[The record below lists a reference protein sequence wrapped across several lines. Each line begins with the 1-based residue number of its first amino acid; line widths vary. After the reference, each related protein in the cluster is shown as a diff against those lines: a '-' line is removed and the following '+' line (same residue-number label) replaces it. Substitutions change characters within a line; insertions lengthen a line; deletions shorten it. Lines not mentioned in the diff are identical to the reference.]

1 MSYSLLIKK
10 HKVNC
15 CLDQNLFHRP
25 TVDVKGNGF
34 LERKKGSKE
43 AANPSFADLPLCLL
57 EVIISQLDLKDNIRA
72 SATCKTWREAGLY
85 VRLVDKPPWL
95 MYLPKR
101 GNSFEMY
108 DPLQKKMYTL
118 NLPELSKSTV
128 CYSRDGWLLMRKTA
142 SHQIFFFNP
151 FTRKLINLPK
161 LELSYDAIAFSCAPT
176 SGTCVVLAF
185 KNVEY
190 GTVTTSTC
198 HPEATEWVTEGLVCY
213 LRYRSDSRKHSNIV
227 YANRRFYCLDD
238 KGRLYYFEPSSREW
252 SFSYTYSP
260 PCPYISS
267 RYERKKKRVFL
278 AVRKGVF
285 FTIYTCGGEKPMVY
299 KLDESSDWEE
309 INSTTLD
316 GLTIFTS
323 LYSYEMRVNLPWMR
337 HSVYFPK
344 VRLSNKCCVSYS
356 FNEERYF
363 PRKQWQE
370 QEDLCPVEN
379 LWIRP
384 PKKAIEYM

>member
-1 MSYSLLIKK
+1 
-10 HKVNC
+10 
-15 CLDQNLFHRP
+15 
-25 TVDVKGNGF
+25 
-34 LERKKGSKE
+34 
-43 AANPSFADLPLCLL
+43 
-57 EVIISQLDLKDNIRA
+57 
-72 SATCKTWREAGLY
+72 
-85 VRLVDKPPWL
+85 
-95 MYLPKR
+95 
-101 GNSFEMY
+101 MY

-128 CYSRDGWLLMRKTA
+128 CYSRDGWLLMRKTT
-142 SHQIFFFNP
+142 SHQLYFFNP

-185 KNVEY
+185 KTVEY

-198 HPEATEWVTEGLVCY
+198 HPEATEWITEDIHFY
-213 LRYRSDSRKHSNIV
+213 LRYESDSHKHSNVI
-227 YANRRFYCLDD
+227 YANRRFYCIGDTGGLH
-238 KGRLYYFEPSSREW
+238 YFEPSSREW
-252 SFSYTYSP
+252 RTIYTYTS
-260 PCPYISS
+260 PCPFSGMY
-267 RYERKKKRVFL
+267 RYQYERKKKRVFL
-278 AVRKGVF
+278 VVRKGVLF
-285 FTIYTCGGEKPMVY
+285 KMYTCGGEKPVVY
-299 KLDESSDWEE
+299 KLDESYDWVE

-344 VRLSNKCCVSYS
+344 LRLSFKCCVSYS
-356 FNEERYF
+356 FDEERYF

-370 QEDLCPVEN
+370 QEDLCPVES

-384 PKKAIEYM
+384 PKKAIDYM

>member
-1 MSYSLLIKK
+1 I
-10 HKVNC
+10 
-15 CLDQNLFHRP
+15 
-25 TVDVKGNGF
+25 
-34 LERKKGSKE
+34 
-43 AANPSFADLPLCLL
+43 PS
-57 EVIISQLDLKDNIRA
+57 
-72 SATCKTWREAGLY
+72 
-85 VRLVDKPPWL
+85 
-95 MYLPKR
+95 
-101 GNSFEMY
+101 
-108 DPLQKKMYTL
+108 
-118 NLPELSKSTV
+118 
-128 CYSRDGWLLMRKTA
+128 
-142 SHQIFFFNP
+142 
-151 FTRKLINLPK
+151 
-161 LELSYDAIAFSCAPT
+161 
-176 SGTCVVLAF
+176 
-185 KNVEY
+185 
-190 GTVTTSTC
+190 STC

-260 PCPYISS
+260 PCPYISA

-285 FTIYTCGGEKPMVY
+285 FTIYTCGGEKPVVY

-356 FNEERYF
+356 FDEERYF

-370 QEDLCPVEN
+370 QEDLCLVEN